1 MQITVQ
7 IEFEQ
12 VGRIIRRPARVRAQ
26 GLGETQREK
35 GSVPT
40 IRNNMAPILRVG
52 LESRTRLHPA
62 LYILGLADGEFPV
75 NQSAAALIAGLPAAH
90 IKKFEFIST

>member
-1 MQITVQ
+1 
-7 IEFEQ
+7 
-12 VGRIIRRPARVRAQ
+12 
-26 GLGETQREK
+26 
-35 GSVPT
+35 
-40 IRNNMAPILRVG
+40 MAPILRVG